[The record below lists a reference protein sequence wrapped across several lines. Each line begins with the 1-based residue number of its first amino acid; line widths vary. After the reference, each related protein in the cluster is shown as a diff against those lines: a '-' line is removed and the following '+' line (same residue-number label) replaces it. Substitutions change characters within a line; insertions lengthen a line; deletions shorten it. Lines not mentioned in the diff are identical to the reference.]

1 MPAQLPADSSVL
13 RWEALSRMSLTSGPG
28 VAVIFSTPTIS
39 GEDDRLVPALAQCIG
54 QAIEG
59 INPLGEH
66 QAAPSRHQGCDRVA
80 GDLPHAGGVGHAC
93 ALPGRMT

>member
-66 QAAPSRHQGCDRVA
+66 QAAPSGIKAATASLGTCPMRAASATPARY
-80 GDLPHAGGVGHAC
+80 LVG
-93 ALPGRMT
+93 